1 MFKGIHGLFHHHKVQ
16 AIYCAVNTFKKYHS
30 KLKIGQLFKF
40 KAYRDLHI
48 SKVSLYDK
56 LNKALHQYGNHMNH
70 KIFLRY
76 LHEHNNNTWYYDGYD
91 DFDKNWRIGFEMF
104 FLKQGKRLSNLKD
117 FTHKIE
123 HFVQGLDM
131 LSTGRLSQTLIHPED
146 C

>member
-1 MFKGIHGLFHHHKVQ
+1 MFKGIHRLFHHYKGQ
-16 AIYCAVNTFKKYHS
+16 AIYCAVNTFKKYHN

-40 KAYRDLHI
+40 KAYCDLHI

-56 LNKALHQYGNHMNH
+56 LNKSLHQYGNQMNH

-76 LHEHNNNTWYYDGYD
+76 LREHNNNTWYYDGYE

-131 LSTGRLSQTLIHPED
+131 LSTG
-146 C
+146 